1 MNMNEIHDELISY
14 FFRSFKEK
22 GENKCIED
30 FLNITDYFFPMFL
43 NFESIFIEKK
53 VYMIYVY
60 FWEQWI
66 IIHLSMKKSS
76 KLKKEK

>member
-22 GENKCIED
+22 DENKCIED

-43 NFESIFIEKK
+43 NFESILLKKK
-53 VYMIYVY
+53 VHMIYAY
-60 FWEQWI
+60 F
-66 IIHLSMKKSS
+66 
-76 KLKKEK
+76 